1 MSGEFDPYYTWLA
14 IPPEEQP
21 PDHYRLLGLRPFEEN
36 PEVIQNAADRQMAHL
51 RNFQSGVHAESSQRL
66 LNEIS
71 RARVCLLNPH
81 RKTSYDQHLRRAMQA
96 RLAGVAPPPPP
107 SGVFPAGS
115 YGSGAYNPQS
125 FGSGSYPQ
133 PFGSGAYPQ
142 PFGSGAYPQPQS
154 FGSGAYPQPQSFGSA
169 AYPQPQQFPA
179 QPPQAY
185 TPAQVPIGYGAGQ
198 VAQGYAPPQT
208 PPGYGPAPQQT
219 PPGYGPAPNGA
230 PGYNSGSYPANPY
243 GQGMPAAGYQPVP
256 GAMGG
261 PTMTGG
267 PSGVTPTMG
276 GPGGSTLPNA
286 GFNFPGGYPPAH
298 TQLGEY
304 ELIEKLGEGGMG
316 AVYRARHMR
325 LGREVALK
333 ALSPTHLKDH
343 RALVRFDREMRAV
356 GAVDHPNVVRAM
368 DAREIGGTR
377 FLVMEFV
384 DGMELSDVVRH
395 VGPLAIPDAAELIR
409 QAACGLQAAHE
420 HGLVHRDIKPSNLM
434 LTRHG
439 WVKLCDLGLARFAMD
454 LGEEEVTGTGQAMG
468 TPDYMAPEQIANSR
482 RVDIRADVYS
492 LGCTFYKLLTGW
504 APFTGPE
511 YRTAVQKMMAHTDKD
526 PPAVDLI
533 RKDIHPDLVAVI
545 KRMMAKDPNKRFATP
560 AELVAALQPFTVG
573 ANLSALFQRA
583 EAMAKSPQ
591 APGSQPSFPAPQL
604 PSAVAAAQK
613 RSFLTTVKGLIA
625 HYKTPMLVF
634 LGALIGVLLANLLAL
649 MLFRPPQN
657 QLPAPPAQNHGQ
669 QAAPAPE
676 VPAEKPAENN
686 ANEAAA
692 P

>member
-51 RNFQSGVHAESSQRL
+51 RNFQAGVHAESSQRL

-81 RKTSYDQHLRRAMQA
+81 RKTSYDQHLRRVMQA

-107 SGVFPAGS
+107 SGVYPAGS
-115 YGSGAYNPQS
+115 YGSGTYTPQS

-169 AYPQPQQFPA
+169 AYPQPQPFPGQPGPGYAPA
-179 QPPQAY
+179 QAPSAY
-185 TPAQVPIGYGAGQ
+185 APAQMPPGYGPGQ
-198 VAQGYAPPQT
+198 AAQGYAPPQT
-208 PPGYGPAPQQT
+208 PPGYAT
-219 PPGYGPAPNGA
+219 APNA
-230 PGYNSGSYPANPY
+230 PTGYPSGQYPAGQY
-243 GQGMPAAGYQPVP
+243 GQPAVGYPSAPAG
-256 GAMGG
+256 MGG
-261 PTMTGG
+261 PT
-267 PSGVTPTMG
+267 GVTPTMG

-286 GFNFPGGYPPAH
+286 GFNFPGAAAYPAAH

-316 AVYRARHMR
+316 AVYRARHVR

-395 VGPLAIPDAAELIR
+395 VGPLAVPDAAELIR
-409 QAACGLQAAHE
+409 QAACGLLAAHE

-434 LTRHG
+434 VTRQG
-439 WVKLCDLGLARFAMD
+439 WVKLCDLGLAPFAMD

-468 TPDYMAPEQIANSR
+468 TPDFMAPEQIANSR
-482 RVDIRADVYS
+482 RVDIRADIYS
-492 LGCTFYKLLTGW
+492 LGCTFYKLVTGW

-511 YRTAVQKMMAHTDKD
+511 YRTAVQKMMAHTDKA

-545 KRMMAKDPNKRFATP
+545 NRMMAKDPSKRFATP

-591 APGSQPSFPAPQL
+591 APGSQPSFPAPPQ

-613 RSFLTTVKGLIA
+613 RGLFGAAKSLLA
-625 HYKTPMLVF
+625 HYKTPLLVF

-649 MLFRPPQN
+649 MLLQPPRN
-657 QLPAPPAQNHGQ
+657 QLAPPLPAQGQ
-669 QAAPAPE
+669 QAAPAPQA
-676 VPAEKPAENN
+676 PAANPVENGP
-686 ANEAAA
+686 E